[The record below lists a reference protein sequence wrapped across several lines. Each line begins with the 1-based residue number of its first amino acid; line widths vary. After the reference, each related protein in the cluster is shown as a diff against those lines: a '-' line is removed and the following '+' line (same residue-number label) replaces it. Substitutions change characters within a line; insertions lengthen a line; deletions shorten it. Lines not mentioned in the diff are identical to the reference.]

1 MKYLILA
8 CLLTFLYSCT
18 EEKGDPPFYDGTNV
32 ASDSTLLINRM
43 IDNKPLIDS
52 SLINGINPLND
63 SSEIITI
70 PFREEMGV
78 KYVKVSVNGLGFEM
92 IFDTGCSGTLI
103 SLAEANYLFQ
113 KGYLKEEDYIGKS
126 RSQIADGSI
135 IENMEFN
142 LKEVI
147 IDGKIIFK
155 DVHAT
160 VSSNNIAPLLLGNEI
175 LNRVT
180 SYTIDNDNKTINFK
194 LK

>member
-1 MKYLILA
+1 MKYLISA
-8 CLLTFLYSCT
+8 CLLIFLYSCT
-18 EEKGDPPFYDGTNV
+18 EEKCAPPFYDVTNV
-32 ASDSTLLINRM
+32 ASDTTLLINPI
-43 IDNKPLIDS
+43 IDNNPLIDS
-52 SLINGINPLND
+52 NLINGINPIND
-63 SSEIITI
+63 NSEIIRI

-78 KYVKVSVNGLGFEM
+78 KYVKVSVNGFGFEM

-126 RSQIADGSI
+126 QSQIADGSI
-135 IENMEFN
+135 VENMEFN
-142 LKEVI
+142 LKEII
-147 IDGKIIFK
+147 IDGKIIFT
-155 DVHAT
+155 DVNAT
-160 VSSNNIAPLLLGNEI
+160 VSTNTRAPLLLGNEI